1 MNGIFCE
8 VIKCDSMALLSVKS
22 LTKLFGG
29 LTALDKFDVQVAAGE
44 IVGLIGPNGSG
55 KTTFFNVLT
64 GMVEANAGEVYL
76 EGVQDNL
83 LARKTHEI
91 ITCGIS
97 RTFQNQR
104 PFNNLSVL
112 ENVMVGGH
120 CRTKAGIFSA
130 LLALPGGRR
139 EKMQLIDRALEVM
152 GLFGDRLISM
162 KDRPAWT
169 LSYANRRRLE
179 IARAL
184 VSMPKLLLLDE
195 PTAGMNPAESM
206 QMVQKILDINE
217 RGVTVLVIEHDMN
230 FIKKLCHR
238 VVALDYGQK
247 IVEGTFSE
255 VRNHPKVVEA
265 YLGKD

>member
-1 MNGIFCE
+1 
-8 VIKCDSMALLSVKS
+8 MALLSVKS

-29 LTALDKFDVQVAAGE
+29 LTALDKFDLQVAAGQ
-44 IVGLIGPNGSG
+44 IVGIIGPNGSG

-64 GMVEANAGEVYL
+64 GMVAANGGEIYL
-76 EGVQDNL
+76 EGVKDNL
-83 LARKTHEI
+83 LTRKTHEI
-91 ITCGIS
+91 IAFGIS

-120 CRTKAGIFSA
+120 CRTKAGVFSA
-130 LLALPGGRR
+130 LLGLPGGRV
-139 EKMQLIDRALEVM
+139 EKRRLTDQCLEVM

-184 VSMPKLLLLDE
+184 VSAPKLLLLDE

-206 QMVQKILDINE
+206 QMVDKILEINKK
-217 RGVTVLVIEHDMN
+217 GVTVLVIEHDMN
-230 FIKKLCHR
+230 FIKRLCHR

-247 IVEGTFSE
+247 IVEGSFSE
-255 VRNHPKVVEA
+255 VRNHPKVIEA
-265 YLGKD
+265 YLGRD